1 MRVYILMS
9 GDDEHQQPESVWD
22 SQEAAD
28 RAKGVYLTGG
38 GNGYADAWIE
48 EMELQSMSD
57 LTREERE
64 K

>member
-22 SQEAAD
+22 SQEAVD
-28 RAKGVYLTGG
+28 RAKEIYLASGR
-38 GNGYADAWIE
+38 YLDAWIE

-57 LTREERE
+57 LTRKERE